1 MVNLGHTNINTI
13 RLALQR
19 NQLDID
25 QNARVGVQ
33 FYEDFQEKMDR
44 LEVEKIGEIVSKAVK
59 KYFRDAEVSIMG
71 SYRRGSARCGDVDI
85 LITHPKVSLTKFE
98 RKPLFSCIIISSIC
112 TQFVTFVPKGALDDL
127 VERLRH
133 DGYISHHL
141 TKVDPVQ
148 REIFHQR
155 RGNFDDLLMNA
166 SKKAESYMGVF
177 ISPSM
182 PRKHRRIDIKFYP
195 YREKAFASLYFT
207 GNGWFNRAMRWYA
220 KSKKKMTLN
229 DKSLYPIDT
238 ANRMKAKSEQDIF
251 DLLGL
256 VYKRPHER
264 DSFNALVPKQE
275 GLDEERLEIGID
287 HSDFQAESKHVWV
300 D

>member
-1 MVNLGHTNINTI
+1 M
-13 RLALQR
+13 
-19 NQLDID
+19 
-25 QNARVGVQ
+25 
-33 FYEDFQEKMDR
+33 
-44 LEVEKIGEIVSKAVK
+44 
-59 KYFRDAEVSIMG
+59 
-71 SYRRGSARCGDVDI
+71 
-85 LITHPKVSLTKFE
+85 
-98 RKPLFSCIIISSIC
+98 
-112 TQFVTFVPKGALDDL
+112 DDL

-133 DGYISHHL
+133 DGHISHHL

-155 RGNFDDLLMNA
+155 RGNFNDVLMNA

-177 ISPSM
+177 VSPSV
-182 PRKHRRIDIKFYP
+182 PVKHRRIDIKFYP

-229 DKSLYPIDT
+229 DKGLYSIDS
-238 ANRMKAKSEQDIF
+238 AKRIKAKSEEDVF

-264 DSFNALVPKQE
+264 DSLNALVPKQQ
-275 GLDEERLEIGID
+275 GLNEPKLEIGID
-287 HSDFQAESKHVWV
+287 HSDFQAETKHIWV